1 MSEQNNHWPSGARD
15 TTEFPKVSITFDASL
30 REHLEAFCKMDGVGW
45 TDYNAQ
51 NESSGLTTSGS
62 RLRTYRKMYEKFGLI
77 YRDNDILRLSRLGK
91 QMKSLTGNLEK
102 KKEEVLNQLRTT
114 AIDILSRYQLKNPQ
128 EKEKLPDDCDVLPC
142 IVIWKTMIALDGKL
156 HPEEIN
162 RVLLR
167 VMRMAD
173 LDEAI
178 WIIREART
186 KYGNY
191 SGLSADALDN
201 ILGLPV
207 HADQVPARIAPWF
220 SFAGWGGLIIEQN
233 VDSEGFRNLT
243 PEAVPLVEKILNNPP
258 TYYATE
264 DEDDWLTYYIGSAI
278 ETEENTEEETVAVI
292 NAESGDTVAADI
304 RVFEEI
310 PNDLSIDELGCILAD
325 MYSKAAENQQVVAIH
340 MFGLK
345 YGKVITE
352 KGYTAASITR
362 ASKINDSYATEVS
375 KGINMY
381 KALSQ
386 NKHGMMINY
395 GKCDGQNQVAAVTNK
410 KKALPTR
417 QGRTKTSFSM
427 NSILYGAPGT
437 GKTFSTAEYAIAV
450 VEKKSLNEIRTAYP
464 DRAGLMSKYAEY
476 IEKERVVFTT
486 FHQSYSYEDFV
497 QGLRPDPNSDKL
509 SLVPYDGVL
518 KRIADRAMQDQD
530 NDYVIII
537 DEINRANISKV
548 FGELITL
555 IEEDKRWGE
564 LNALSVTL
572 PSGDHFAVP
581 NNLFILGTMNTA
593 DKSISLIDTA
603 LRRRFEFVE
612 MTPDADKIVDPVL
625 KDVFVKLNTGLAKEL
640 DGTDLLIGHAYF
652 IGKTAADL
660 CQIMNRSIIP
670 LLYEYFYDSGKKVEN
685 QLKNALAGL
694 DVEVARNLFGRI
706 KLIPKEQ

>member
-1 MSEQNNHWPSGARD
+1 MTPANNNEGQIAISDFDKYQTLLKTKLAYVEDD
-15 TTEFPKVSITFDASL
+15 TFSWNDVIGMLIIQLKNTDSINKERDAS
-30 REHLEAFCKMDGVGW
+30 HAS
-45 TDYNAQ
+45 Q
-51 NESSGLTTSGS
+51 IQITSGKDTES
-62 RLRTYRKMYEKFGLI
+62 GQSKTDDFFPTLVLNTSFKSWRMSI
-77 YRDNDILRLSRLGK
+77 PLRLSKRNIVALKEESYEAVTGWQEDTIQLRRRLLNKDASGKGNPALQMCYENDLMPLREQLQVGDYLVLVKRQGVPLYEAFGVRKDIDLGK
-91 QMKSLTGNLEK
+91 GKNMYKSENATK
-102 KKEEVLNQLRTT
+102 DDT
-114 AIDILSRYQLKNPQ
+114 AFFLPDILS
-128 EKEKLPDDCDVLPC
+128 KETN
-142 IVIWKTMIALDGKL
+142 IVVT
-156 HPEEIN
+156 
-162 RVLLR
+162 
-167 VMRMAD
+167 
-173 LDEAI
+173 
-178 WIIREART
+178 
-186 KYGNY
+186 
-191 SGLSADALDN
+191 
-201 ILGLPV
+201 
-207 HADQVPARIAPWF
+207 
-220 SFAGWGGLIIEQN
+220 
-233 VDSEGFRNLT
+233 
-243 PEAVPLVEKILNNPP
+243 
-258 TYYATE
+258 
-264 DEDDWLTYYIGSAI
+264 
-278 ETEENTEEETVAVI
+278 
-292 NAESGDTVAADI
+292 ESGDAVAADV

-310 PNDLSIDELGCILAD
+310 PDDLTIDQLGRILAE
-325 MYSKAAENQQVVAIH
+325 MYSKAAGNQQVVAIH

-345 YGKVITE
+345 YGKVIIE

-386 NKHGMMINY
+386 NKHGMMITY
-395 GKCDGQNQVAAVTNK
+395 GKCDEQKQVIAVTHK
-410 KKALPTR
+410 KEALPTR

-437 GKTFSTAEYAIAV
+437 GKTFSTAEYAIAM
-450 VEKKSLNEIRTAYP
+450 VEKKSLDEVRTAYP

-497 QGLRPDPNSDKL
+497 QGLRPDSDSDKL
-509 SLVPYDGVL
+509 SLIPYDGVL
-518 KRIADRAMQDQD
+518 KRIADRAMQDQE

-572 PSGDHFAVP
+572 PSGEHFAVP

-612 MTPDADKIVDPVL
+612 MTPDANKIDDPVL

-685 QLKNALAGL
+685 QLKNALTGL
-694 DVEVARNLFGRI
+694 DVEVTRNPFGRI
-706 KLIPKEQ
+706 KLTPKEQ

>member
-1 MSEQNNHWPSGARD
+1 MTPANNNEGQIAISDFDKYQTLLKTKLAYVEDD
-15 TTEFPKVSITFDASL
+15 TFSWNDVIGMLIIQLKNTDSINKERDAS
-30 REHLEAFCKMDGVGW
+30 HAS
-45 TDYNAQ
+45 Q
-51 NESSGLTTSGS
+51 IQITSGKDTES
-62 RLRTYRKMYEKFGLI
+62 GQSKTDDFFPTLVLNTSFKSWRMSI
-77 YRDNDILRLSRLGK
+77 PLRLSKRNIVALKEESYEAVTGWQEDTIQLRRRLLNKDASGKGNPALQMCYENDLMPLREQLQVGDYLVLVKRQGVPLYEAFGVRKDIDLGK
-91 QMKSLTGNLEK
+91 GKNMYKSENATK
-102 KKEEVLNQLRTT
+102 DDT
-114 AIDILSRYQLKNPQ
+114 AFFLPDILS
-128 EKEKLPDDCDVLPC
+128 KETN
-142 IVIWKTMIALDGKL
+142 IVVT
-156 HPEEIN
+156 
-162 RVLLR
+162 
-167 VMRMAD
+167 
-173 LDEAI
+173 
-178 WIIREART
+178 
-186 KYGNY
+186 
-191 SGLSADALDN
+191 
-201 ILGLPV
+201 
-207 HADQVPARIAPWF
+207 
-220 SFAGWGGLIIEQN
+220 
-233 VDSEGFRNLT
+233 
-243 PEAVPLVEKILNNPP
+243 
-258 TYYATE
+258 
-264 DEDDWLTYYIGSAI
+264 
-278 ETEENTEEETVAVI
+278 
-292 NAESGDTVAADI
+292 ESGDAVAADV

-310 PNDLSIDELGCILAD
+310 PDDLTIDQLGCILAE
-325 MYSKAAENQQVVAIH
+325 MYSKAAGNQQVVAIH

-345 YGKVITE
+345 YGKVIIE

-386 NKHGMMINY
+386 NKHGMMITY
-395 GKCDGQNQVAAVTNK
+395 GKCDEQNQVIAIPHK
-410 KKALPTR
+410 KKALPIR
-417 QGRTKTSFSM
+417 SGRTKTSFSM

-437 GKTFSTAEYAIAV
+437 GKTFSTAEYAIAM
-450 VEKKSLNEIRTAYP
+450 VEKKSLDEVRTAYP

-497 QGLRPDPNSDKL
+497 QGLRPDSNSDKL
-509 SLVPYDGVL
+509 SLIPYDGVL
-518 KRIADRAMQDQD
+518 KRIADRAMQDQE

-612 MTPDADKIVDPVL
+612 MTPDANKIADPVL
-625 KDVFVKLNTGLAKEL
+625 KDVFTKLNTGLAKEL

-652 IGKTAADL
+652 IGKTVADL

-685 QLKNALAGL
+685 QLKNALTGL
-694 DVEVARNLFGRI
+694 DVEVTRNPFGRI
-706 KLIPKEQ
+706 KLTPKEQ

>member
-1 MSEQNNHWPSGARD
+1 MTPANNNEGQIAISDFDKYQTLLKTKLAYVEDD
-15 TTEFPKVSITFDASL
+15 TFSWNDVIGMLIIQLKNTDSINKERDAS
-30 REHLEAFCKMDGVGW
+30 HAS
-45 TDYNAQ
+45 Q
-51 NESSGLTTSGS
+51 IQITSGKDTES
-62 RLRTYRKMYEKFGLI
+62 GQSKTDDFFPTLVLNTSFKSWRMSI
-77 YRDNDILRLSRLGK
+77 PLRLSKRNIVALKEESYEAVTGWQEDTIQLRRRLLNKDASGKGNPALQMCYENDLMPLREQLQVGDYLVLVKRQGVPLYEAFGVRKDIDLGK
-91 QMKSLTGNLEK
+91 GKNMYKSENATK
-102 KKEEVLNQLRTT
+102 DDT
-114 AIDILSRYQLKNPQ
+114 AFFLPDILS
-128 EKEKLPDDCDVLPC
+128 KETN
-142 IVIWKTMIALDGKL
+142 IVVT
-156 HPEEIN
+156 
-162 RVLLR
+162 
-167 VMRMAD
+167 
-173 LDEAI
+173 
-178 WIIREART
+178 
-186 KYGNY
+186 
-191 SGLSADALDN
+191 
-201 ILGLPV
+201 
-207 HADQVPARIAPWF
+207 
-220 SFAGWGGLIIEQN
+220 
-233 VDSEGFRNLT
+233 
-243 PEAVPLVEKILNNPP
+243 
-258 TYYATE
+258 
-264 DEDDWLTYYIGSAI
+264 
-278 ETEENTEEETVAVI
+278 
-292 NAESGDTVAADI
+292 ESGDAVAADV

-310 PNDLSIDELGCILAD
+310 PDDLTIDQLGCILAE
-325 MYSKAAENQQVVAIH
+325 MYSKAAGNQQVVAIH

-345 YGKVITE
+345 YGKVIIE

-386 NKHGMMINY
+386 NKHGMMITY
-395 GKCDGQNQVAAVTNK
+395 GKCDEQNQVVAVTHK

-417 QGRTKTSFSM
+417 QGRTKNSFSM

-437 GKTFSTAEYAIAV
+437 GKTFSTAEYAIAM
-450 VEKKSLNEIRTAYP
+450 VEKKSLDEVRTAYP

-497 QGLRPDPNSDKL
+497 QGLRPDSDSDKL
-509 SLVPYDGVL
+509 SLIPYDGVL
-518 KRIADRAMQDQD
+518 KRIADRAMQDQE

-612 MTPDADKIVDPVL
+612 MTPDADKIADPVL
-625 KDVFVKLNTGLAKEL
+625 KDVFTKLNTGLAKEL

-652 IGKTAADL
+652 IGKTVADL

-685 QLKNALAGL
+685 QLKNALTGL
-694 DVEVARNLFGRI
+694 DVEVTRNPFGRI
-706 KLIPKEQ
+706 KLTPKEQ

>member
-1 MSEQNNHWPSGARD
+1 M
-15 TTEFPKVSITFDASL
+15 IT
-30 REHLEAFCKMDGVGW
+30 
-45 TDYNAQ
+45 
-51 NESSGLTTSGS
+51 
-62 RLRTYRKMYEKFGLI
+62 
-77 YRDNDILRLSRLGK
+77 
-91 QMKSLTGNLEK
+91 
-102 KKEEVLNQLRTT
+102 
-114 AIDILSRYQLKNPQ
+114 
-128 EKEKLPDDCDVLPC
+128 
-142 IVIWKTMIALDGKL
+142 LDGKL

-178 WIIREART
+178 WIIREARI

-191 SGLSADALDN
+191 SGFSADALDD

-243 PEAVPLVEKILNNPP
+243 PEAVPLVEKILENPP

-264 DEDDWLTYYIGSAI
+264 DEEDWLTYYIGSAI

-292 NAESGDTVAADI
+292 NAESGDAVAADV

-310 PNDLSIDELGCILAD
+310 PDDLTIDQLGCILAE
-325 MYSKAAENQQVVAIH
+325 MYSKAAGNQQVVAIH

-345 YGKVITE
+345 YGKVIIE

-386 NKHGMMINY
+386 NKHGMMITY
-395 GKCDGQNQVAAVTNK
+395 GKCDEQNQVVAVTHK

-417 QGRTKTSFSM
+417 QGRTKNSFSM

-437 GKTFSTAEYAIAV
+437 GKTFSTAEYAIAM
-450 VEKKSLNEIRTAYP
+450 VEKKSLDEVRTAYP

-497 QGLRPDPNSDKL
+497 QGLRPDSDSDKL
-509 SLVPYDGVL
+509 SLIPYDGVL
-518 KRIADRAMQDQD
+518 KRIADRAMQDQE

-612 MTPDADKIVDPVL
+612 MTPDADKIADPVL
-625 KDVFVKLNTGLAKEL
+625 KDVFTKLNTGLAKEL

-652 IGKTAADL
+652 IGKTVADL

-685 QLKNALAGL
+685 QLKNALTGL
-694 DVEVARNLFGRI
+694 DVEVTRNPFGRI
-706 KLIPKEQ
+706 KLTPKEQ

>member
-15 TTEFPKVSITFDASL
+15 TTEFPKVSISFDTSL
-30 REHLEAFCKMDGVGW
+30 REHLEAFCKMDGIGW

-51 NESSGLTTSGS
+51 NEASGLTTSGS

-102 KKEEVLNQLRTT
+102 RKEEVLNQLRTT

-142 IVIWKTMIALDGKL
+142 IVIWKTMITLDGKL

-178 WIIREART
+178 WVIREARI

-191 SGLSADALDN
+191 SGLSADALDD

-207 HADQVPARIAPWF
+207 HTDQVPARIAPWF

-243 PEAVPLVEKILNNPP
+243 PAAVPLVEKILDNPP

-264 DEDDWLTYYIGSAI
+264 DEDDWLSYYIGSAI
-278 ETEENTEEETVAVI
+278 ETEENTEETVAVI
-292 NAESGDTVAADI
+292 NAESGDAVAADV

-310 PNDLSIDELGCILAD
+310 PDDLTIDQLGCILAE
-325 MYSKAAENQQVVAIH
+325 MYSKAAGNQQVVAIH

-345 YGKVITE
+345 YGKVIIE

-386 NKHGMMINY
+386 NKHGMMITY
-395 GKCDGQNQVAAVTNK
+395 GKCDEQKQVIAVTHK
-410 KKALPTR
+410 KEALPTR

-437 GKTFSTAEYAIAV
+437 GKTFSTAEYAIAM
-450 VEKKSLNEIRTAYP
+450 VEKKSLDEIRTAYP

-476 IEKERVVFTT
+476 IEKETVVFTT

-497 QGLRPDPNSDKL
+497 QGLRPDSDSDKL
-509 SLVPYDGVL
+509 SLIPYDGVL
-518 KRIADRAMQDQD
+518 KRIADRAMQDQE

-612 MTPDADKIVDPVL
+612 MTPDADKIADPVL
-625 KDVFVKLNTGLAKEL
+625 KDVFTKLNTGLAKEL

-652 IGKTAADL
+652 IGKTVADL

-685 QLKNALAGL
+685 QLKNALTGL
-694 DVEVARNLFGRI
+694 DVEVTRNPFGRI
-706 KLIPKEQ
+706 KLTPKEQ

>member
-15 TTEFPKVSITFDASL
+15 TTEFPKVSISFDTSL

-45 TDYNAQ
+45 TDYDAQ
-51 NESSGLTTSGS
+51 NTASGLTTSGS

-91 QMKSLTGNLEK
+91 QMESLADNLEK

-128 EKEKLPDDCDVLPC
+128 EKETLPDDCDVLPC
-142 IVIWKTMIALDGKL
+142 IVIWKTMITLDGKL

-220 SFAGWGGLIIEQN
+220 SFAGWGGLIIEQT

-243 PEAVPLVEKILNNPP
+243 LEAVPLVEKILKNPP

-264 DEDDWLTYYIGSAI
+264 DEDDWLAYYIGSAVQPD
-278 ETEENTEEETVAVI
+278 EKTAEETVDEI
-292 NAESGDTVAADI
+292 SEDGS
-304 RVFEEI
+304 VFV
-310 PNDLSIDELGCILAD
+310 PHAPRGAQMLPL
-325 MYSKAAENQQVVAIH
+325 NQ
-340 MFGLK
+340 
-345 YGKVITE
+345 
-352 KGYTAASITR
+352 
-362 ASKINDSYATEVS
+362 
-375 KGINMY
+375 
-381 KALSQ
+381 
-386 NKHGMMINY
+386 
-395 GKCDGQNQVAAVTNK
+395 
-410 KKALPTR
+410 
-417 QGRTKTSFSM
+417 
-427 NSILYGAPGT
+427 ILYGAPGT
-437 GKTFSTAEYAIAV
+437 GKTYATAEYALSIVDKRSSEEIVAMGRAAV
-450 VEKKSLNEIRTAYP
+450 MERYHELIREK
-464 DRAGLMSKYAEY
+464 
-476 IEKERVVFTT
+476 RVVFTT
-486 FHQSYSYEDFV
+486 FHQSYGYEDFI
-497 QGLRPDPNSDKL
+497 QGLRPDTKSDKL

-518 KRIADRAMQDQD
+518 KQIADRAMYDKD
-530 NDYVIII
+530 NDYLIII

-603 LRRRFEFVE
+603 LRRRFGFVE
-612 MTPDADKIVDPVL
+612 MTPDADKIADPVL

-685 QLKNALAGL
+685 QLKNALDGL
-694 DVEVARNLFGRI
+694 DVEVARNPFGRI

>member
-1 MSEQNNHWPSGARD
+1 MTPANNNEGQIAISDFDKYQTLLKTELAYVEDD
-15 TTEFPKVSITFDASL
+15 TFSWNDVIGMLIIQLKNTDSINKERDAS
-30 REHLEAFCKMDGVGW
+30 HAS
-45 TDYNAQ
+45 Q
-51 NESSGLTTSGS
+51 IQITSGKDTES
-62 RLRTYRKMYEKFGLI
+62 GQSKTDDFFPTLVLNTSFKSWRMSI
-77 YRDNDILRLSRLGK
+77 PLRLSKRNIVALKEESYEAVTGWQEDTIQLRRRLLNKDASGKGNPALQMCYENDLMPLREQLQVGDYLVLVKRQGVPLYEAFGVRKDIDLGK
-91 QMKSLTGNLEK
+91 GKNMYKSENATK
-102 KKEEVLNQLRTT
+102 DDT
-114 AIDILSRYQLKNPQ
+114 AFFLPDILS
-128 EKEKLPDDCDVLPC
+128 KETN
-142 IVIWKTMIALDGKL
+142 IV
-156 HPEEIN
+156 
-162 RVLLR
+162 
-167 VMRMAD
+167 
-173 LDEAI
+173 
-178 WIIREART
+178 
-186 KYGNY
+186 
-191 SGLSADALDN
+191 
-201 ILGLPV
+201 
-207 HADQVPARIAPWF
+207 
-220 SFAGWGGLIIEQN
+220 
-233 VDSEGFRNLT
+233 
-243 PEAVPLVEKILNNPP
+243 
-258 TYYATE
+258 AT
-264 DEDDWLTYYIGSAI
+264 
-278 ETEENTEEETVAVI
+278 
-292 NAESGDTVAADI
+292 ESGDTVAADI

-310 PNDLSIDELGCILAD
+310 PDDLTIDQLGCILAE
-325 MYSKAAENQQVVAIH
+325 MYSKAAGNQQVVAIH

-345 YGKVITE
+345 YGKVIIE

-386 NKHGMMINY
+386 NKHGMMITY
-395 GKCDGQNQVAAVTNK
+395 GKCDEQNQVVAVTHK

-417 QGRTKTSFSM
+417 QGRTKNSFSM

-437 GKTFSTAEYAIAV
+437 GKTFSTAEYAIAM
-450 VEKKSLNEIRTAYP
+450 VEKKSLDEVRTVYP

-486 FHQSYSYEDFV
+486 FHQSYGYEDFV
-497 QGLRPDPNSDKL
+497 QGLRPDSDSDKL
-509 SLVPYDGVL
+509 SLIPYDGVL
-518 KRIADRAMQDQD
+518 KRIADRAMQDQE

-612 MTPDADKIVDPVL
+612 MTPDANKIADPVL

-685 QLKNALAGL
+685 QLKNALTGL
-694 DVEVARNLFGRI
+694 DVEVTRNPFGRI
-706 KLIPKEQ
+706 KLTPKEQ

>member
-15 TTEFPKVSITFDASL
+15 TTEFPKVSISFDTSL

-51 NESSGLTTSGS
+51 NEASGLTTSGS

-128 EKEKLPDDCDVLPC
+128 EKEQLPDDCDVLPC
-142 IVIWKTMIALDGKL
+142 IVIWKTMITLDGKM

-178 WIIREART
+178 CIIREARI

-191 SGLSADALDN
+191 SGLSADALDD

-243 PEAVPLVEKILNNPP
+243 LEAVPLVEKILENPP

-278 ETEENTEEETVAVI
+278 ETEENTEETVAVI
-292 NAESGDTVAADI
+292 NAESGDTVAADV

-310 PNDLSIDELGCILAD
+310 PDDLTIDQLGCILAE
-325 MYSKAAENQQVVAIH
+325 MYSKAAGNQQVVAIH

-345 YGKVITE
+345 YGKVIIE

-386 NKHGMMINY
+386 NKHGMMITY
-395 GKCDGQNQVAAVTNK
+395 GKCDEQNQVIAIPHK
-410 KKALPTR
+410 KKALPIR
-417 QGRTKTSFSM
+417 SGRTKTSFSM

-437 GKTFSTAEYAIAV
+437 GKTFSTAEYAIAM
-450 VEKKSLNEIRTAYP
+450 VEKKSLDEVRTAYP

-497 QGLRPDPNSDKL
+497 QGLRPDSDSDKL
-509 SLVPYDGVL
+509 SLIPYDGVL
-518 KRIADRAMQDQD
+518 KRIADRAMQDQE

-612 MTPDADKIVDPVL
+612 MTPDADKIADPVL
-625 KDVFVKLNTGLAKEL
+625 KDVFTKLNTGLAKEL

-652 IGKTAADL
+652 IGKTVADL

-685 QLKNALAGL
+685 QLKNALTGL
-694 DVEVARNLFGRI
+694 DVEVTRNPFGRI
-706 KLIPKEQ
+706 KLTPKEQ

>member
-15 TTEFPKVSITFDASL
+15 TTEFPKVSISFDTSL
-30 REHLEAFCKMDGVGW
+30 REHLEAFCKMDGLGW

-51 NESSGLTTSGS
+51 NEASGLTTSGS

-128 EKEKLPDDCDVLPC
+128 EKEQLPDDCDVLPC
-142 IVIWKTMIALDGKL
+142 IVIWKTMITLDGKM

-178 WIIREART
+178 CIIREARI

-191 SGLSADALDN
+191 SGLSADALDD

-243 PEAVPLVEKILNNPP
+243 LEAVPLVEKILENPP

-278 ETEENTEEETVAVI
+278 ETEENTEETVAVI
-292 NAESGDTVAADI
+292 NAESGDTVAADV

-310 PNDLSIDELGCILAD
+310 PDDLTIDQLGCILAE
-325 MYSKAAENQQVVAIH
+325 MYSKAAGNQQVVAIH

-345 YGKVITE
+345 YGKVIIE

-386 NKHGMMINY
+386 NKHGMMITY
-395 GKCDGQNQVAAVTNK
+395 GKCDEQNQVVAVAHK

-437 GKTFSTAEYAIAV
+437 GKTFSTAEYAIAM
-450 VEKKSLNEIRTAYP
+450 VEKKSLDEVRTAYP

-497 QGLRPDPNSDKL
+497 QGLRPDSDSDKL
-509 SLVPYDGVL
+509 SLIPYDGVL
-518 KRIADRAMQDQD
+518 KRIADRAMQDQE

-612 MTPDADKIVDPVL
+612 MTPDADKIADPVL
-625 KDVFVKLNTGLAKEL
+625 KDVFTKLNTGLAKEL

-652 IGKTAADL
+652 IGKTVADL

-685 QLKNALAGL
+685 QLKNALTGL
-694 DVEVARNLFGRI
+694 DVEVTRNPFGRI
-706 KLIPKEQ
+706 KLTPKEQ

>member
-15 TTEFPKVSITFDASL
+15 TTEFPKVSISFDTSL

-51 NESSGLTTSGS
+51 NEASGLTTSGS

-91 QMKSLTGNLEK
+91 QMKSLTVNLEK

-142 IVIWKTMIALDGKL
+142 IAIWKTMITLDGKL

-178 WIIREART
+178 WIIREARI

-191 SGLSADALDN
+191 SGLSADALDD

-243 PEAVPLVEKILNNPP
+243 SEAVPLVEKILENPP

-292 NAESGDTVAADI
+292 NAESGDAVAADI

-310 PNDLSIDELGCILAD
+310 PDDLTIDQLGCILAE
-325 MYSKAAENQQVVAIH
+325 MYSKAAGNQQVVAIH

-345 YGKVITE
+345 YGKVIIE
-352 KGYTAASITR
+352 KEYTAASITR

-386 NKHGMMINY
+386 HKHGMMITY
-395 GKCDGQNQVAAVTNK
+395 GKCDEQNQVTAVTHK
-410 KKALPTR
+410 KKALPIR
-417 QGRTKTSFSM
+417 PGRTKTSFSM

-437 GKTFSTAEYAIAV
+437 GKTYSTAEYAIAM
-450 VEKKSLNEIRTAYP
+450 VEKKSLDEIRAAYP

-497 QGLRPDPNSDKL
+497 QGLRPDSNSDRL

-518 KRIADRAMQDQD
+518 KRIADRAMQDQE

-612 MTPDADKIVDPVL
+612 MTPDADKIADPVL
-625 KDVFVKLNTGLAKEL
+625 KNVFEKLNTGLAKEL

-685 QLKNALAGL
+685 QLKNALNGL
-694 DVEVARNLFGRI
+694 DVEVARNPFGRI